1 MCAGDSS
8 GSRRPLLT
16 RRTRPSLPQ
25 VVTFDAADFGAV
37 VPYALAA
44 RPDGARVDLVLAPLS
59 AGGAACRRGD
69 YASRALYVCSTK
81 GGSVTSTPF
90 AAEPRHALGCPTP
103 LRPPRPCLV

>member
-1 MCAGDSS
+1 MCAGDSSIAPASEQVVTFLNAMRAGDSS

-69 YASRALYVCSTK
+69 
-81 GGSVTSTPF
+81 
-90 AAEPRHALGCPTP
+90 
-103 LRPPRPCLV
+103 